1 MLLVLG
7 NFSDNPF
14 PWSCFSPLTAI
25 TFGAAFTT
33 MPNIYHIGL
42 QVKTQG
48 LYRTYTYVSITTYLC
63 KYMSCIKEIRKIT
76 NKKDIPFMGIKG
88 KKCVLAFWVWLLLL
102 HKACISWRGRFFRL
116 CSFTLFHLWIVLA
129 PVQMWE
135 NMLSLVSLQLGII
148 YLGKLFQIP
157 FFSSQ
162 MLNYFGTK

>member
-48 LYRTYTYVSITTYLC
+48 LY
-63 KYMSCIKEIRKIT
+63 RKIT